1 MPDGFSFQGFLA
13 RWLMAIFLVMATYN
27 PSGYSYFH
35 WVAGVDGQWIVKIL
49 VGIVLAILYA
59 TFILATLRSLGA
71 AGIAMWVLLFGAIVW
86 FLIDIGL
93 IERLTA
99 GSILTILLVV
109 LANVVAVG
117 VSWSYMRARLSGQ
130 ADTNDVTLP

>member
-1 MPDGFSFQGFLA
+1 
-13 RWLMAIFLVMATYN
+13 MAIFLVMATYN